1 LLREENDI
9 ATLVDGESS
18 TGGEGSYAVKFYG
31 TGLPSSIYFYQPSE
45 GNIVETKKMI
55 LLK

>member
-1 LLREENDI
+1 MLREENDI
-9 ATLVDGESS
+9 ATLVDEESS
-18 TGGEGSYAVKFYG
+18 TGGAGSYAVKFYG
-31 TGLPSSIYFYQPSE
+31 TGLLSSIYFYQLRE